1 MTNTGGGEAK
11 QSAKRLAKWAWQQL
25 YLASVRGGVVLEPGF
40 YSDLAQLL
48 AAHQMVA
55 QLAELLLYTAL
66 LPGLSPPLPSLAE
79 LLRSRD

>member
-1 MTNTGGGEAK
+1 M
-11 QSAKRLAKWAWQQL
+11 
-25 YLASVRGGVVLEPGF
+25 VRPSGF

-79 LLRSRD
+79 LLRSRDRS